1 LEDVG
6 DNDEGLLPEAD
17 EEQPGLLSEQMGS
30 RTPGKREIHASVIER
45 NPYISFNYACMK
57 VFRQRGVVDGMK
69 KQQFEISIDHSMM
82 IGAKAAF
89 DTCLRAAIAKA
100 ISTGSDEGS
109 ATLKVSFEIFSSMDS
124 KTGEYSRTPVMKYK
138 AGYTV
143 PMKESMDATIA
154 ESSRLMPG
162 DESGWLLVN
171 GQVSM
176 AELMDGNAEE

>member
-1 LEDVG
+1 
-6 DNDEGLLPEAD
+6 
-17 EEQPGLLSEQMGS
+17 
-30 RTPGKREIHASVIER
+30 
-45 NPYISFNYACMK
+45 
-57 VFRQRGVVDGMK
+57 MK
-69 KQQFEISIDHSMM
+69 KQQFEISIDHAMM

-109 ATLKVSFEIFSSMDS
+109 ATLRVSFEIVSSLDS
-124 KTGEYSRTPVMKYK
+124 ETGECRRMPLLKYK

-154 ESSRLMPG
+154 ESSRLVPS

-176 AELMDGNAEE
+176 DELLAEDEEA